1 MLDIDTR
8 KRHYHITESGKIVR
22 FVVQLEV
29 KVGGK
34 WRQVVRYDCA
44 HGFAHKDYYDIEG
57 RRRKINLHLGHE
69 EALTFADEDINK
81 NWLIYRG
88 RFLEGVFP

>member
-1 MLDIDTR
+1 MAEKQYLIMLDIDTR

-34 WRQVVRYDCA
+34 WR
-44 HGFAHKDYYDIEG
+44 
-57 RRRKINLHLGHE
+57 
-69 EALTFADEDINK
+69 
-81 NWLIYRG
+81 
-88 RFLEGVFP
+88 